1 MRSNPVITTHDAA
14 NAAIILVFGLFLFSI
29 QDVIIKHFSGHY
41 SVLQIVFVRGL
52 VAIGLMLTLFRWSR
66 EGVPFFSRRP
76 GLMLARGLLGFSSY
90 TTFYLAVAAMPLAEV
105 VSITFTMPL
114 IVTAMSALLLG
125 EKVGLRRWSAVLAGF
140 VGVLIIL
147 SPSGEFNPLAV
158 GFAFCA
164 ALTYASQTI
173 LTRFLGAHDHPMT
186 IAFNAIL
193 IFTVAS
199 GLISLVLAGGL
210 IAVDSAHP
218 SLAFFGRDWQMP
230 DGVDIGLMIAI
241 GFIAAIGFYCL
252 SKAYCSS
259 EASAIAPFEFTY
271 ILWAVCFGYLFW
283 QEVPGPTTLAGVAIL
298 VSSSLYIWYRERQ
311 VARDETALVPV
322 QAAHLPQQ
330 PPDPVTQENNSA
342 ADEFGV
348 TVRQKA

>member
-1 MRSNPVITTHDAA
+1 MRSTSATSTLDAA

-52 VAIGLMLTLFRWSR
+52 IAIGLLLMFIRVTR
-66 EGVPFFSRRP
+66 ETVPLVSRRP
-76 GLMLARGLLGFSSY
+76 GMMIARGLLGFCSY
-90 TTFYLAVAAMPLAEV
+90 TTFYMAVAAMPLAEV

-125 EKVGLRRWSAVLAGF
+125 EKVGMRRWSAVLAGF
-140 VGVLIIL
+140 IGVLIIL
-147 SPSGEFNPLAV
+147 SPSGEFNALAV
-158 GFAFCA
+158 VFAFLA

-173 LTRFLGAHDHPMT
+173 LTRLLGAHDHPMT

-199 GLISLVLAGGL
+199 GLISLALTGGL
-210 IAVDSAHP
+210 VTVDSTHP
-218 SLAFFGRDWQMP
+218 SLAFFGRAWLMP
-230 DGVDIGLMIAI
+230 SGVDTVLMIAI

-252 SKAYCSS
+252 SRAYCSS

-271 ILWAVCFGYLFW
+271 ILWAVAFGYLFW
-283 QEVPGPTTLAGVAIL
+283 QEVPGPTTIVGVAIL

-311 VARDETALVPV
+311 IARRETALVPV

-330 PPDPVTQENNSA
+330 PPP
-342 ADEFGV
+342 
-348 TVRQKA
+348 

>member
-1 MRSNPVITTHDAA
+1 MRGATISTVSNAA
-14 NAAIILVFGLFLFSI
+14 NAAIVLVFGLFLFSI

-52 VAIGLMLTLFRWSR
+52 IAICLMLLFIRLSHDT
-66 EGVPFFSRRP
+66 VPLVSRRP

-114 IVTAMSALLLG
+114 IVTAMSALFLG
-125 EKVGLRRWSAVLAGF
+125 EKVGLRRWGAVVVGF
-140 VGVLIIL
+140 IGVMIIL
-147 SPSGEFNPLAV
+147 SPSGEFNTLAV
-158 GFAFCA
+158 IFAFAA
-164 ALTYASQTI
+164 ALTYASQTV

-186 IAFNAIL
+186 IAFNAIVV
-193 IFTVAS
+193 FTVAS
-199 GLISLVLAGGL
+199 GLISLLLAGGL
-210 IAVDSAHP
+210 LAVDSEHP
-218 SLAFFGRDWQMP
+218 SLAFFGRAWQVP
-230 DGVDIGLMIAI
+230 SGVDYVLMIAI

-252 SKAYCSS
+252 SRAYCSS

-271 ILWAVCFGYLFW
+271 ILWAVAFGYLFW
-283 QEVPGPTTLAGVAIL
+283 QEVPGPTTIAGVAVL

-311 VARDETALVPV
+311 IARDETALVPV

-330 PPDPVTQENNSA
+330 PPELEAES
-342 ADEFGV
+342 
-348 TVRQKA
+348 

>member
-1 MRSNPVITTHDAA
+1 
-14 NAAIILVFGLFLFSI
+14 
-29 QDVIIKHFSGHY
+29 
-41 SVLQIVFVRGL
+41 VLQIVFVRGMI
-52 VAIGLMLTLFRWSR
+52 AIGLMLMFFRWTR
-66 EGVPFFSRRP
+66 EAVPFFSRRP

-125 EKVGLRRWSAVLAGF
+125 EKVGLRRWSAVVVGF

-147 SPSGEFNPLAV
+147 SPSGEFNALAV
-158 GFAFCA
+158 LFAFAA

-199 GLISLVLAGGL
+199 GLLSLALAGDL
-210 IAVDSAHP
+210 VVVESAHP
-218 SLAFFGRDWQMP
+218 SLAFFGRAWQMP
-230 DGVDIGLMIAI
+230 GGVDIVLMIAI

-271 ILWAVCFGYLFW
+271 ILWAVSFGYLFW
-283 QEVPGPTTLAGVAIL
+283 QEVPGPTTIAGVTIL
-298 VSSSLYIWYRERQ
+298 VSSSLYIWYRERRI
-311 VARDETALVPV
+311 ARRETALVPV

-330 PPDPVTQENNSA
+330 EPDR
-342 ADEFGV
+342 GG
-348 TVRQKA
+348 

>member
-1 MRSNPVITTHDAA
+1 MHSASTSPVSDVA

-52 VAIGLMLTLFRWSR
+52 IAICLLLLFMRLS
-66 EGVPFFSRRP
+66 GSSVPLLSRRP

-125 EKVGLRRWSAVLAGF
+125 EKVGPRRWGAVVAGF
-140 VGVLIIL
+140 IGVLIIL
-147 SPSGEFNPLAV
+147 SPSGEFNTLAV
-158 GFAFCA
+158 VFAFAA
-164 ALTYASQTI
+164 ALTYASQTV

-186 IAFNAIL
+186 IAFNAIV
-193 IFTVAS
+193 IFTLAS
-199 GLISLVLAGGL
+199 GLISLGLAGGL
-210 IAVDSAHP
+210 LAVDSAHP
-218 SLAFFGRDWQMP
+218 SLTFFGRDWQMP
-230 DGVDIGLMIAI
+230 GGIDFMLMIAI

-252 SKAYCSS
+252 SRAYCSS

-271 ILWAVCFGYLFW
+271 ILWAVAFGYLFW
-283 QEVPGPTTLAGVAIL
+283 QEVPGPTTIVGVAIL

-322 QAAHLPQQ
+322 QVAHLPQQ
-330 PPDPVTQENNSA
+330 PPDPEIEPLQFAELRAGQHET
-342 ADEFGV
+342 
-348 TVRQKA
+348 T